1 MQVMYTKSIHHF
13 FLLSQILLDVYLMY
27 TKNVHHGNVIHTVYT
42 ICLQKVYYQC
52 SNFGKGNDFGGS
64 IFREW
69 YFMFFVFFSDEG
81 IKYSPKNY
89 SS

>member
-52 SNFGKGNDFGGS
+52 SNFGKGSAIHLPQGEIHLYDSFLTKS
-64 IFREW
+64 VI
-69 YFMFFVFFSDEG
+69 
-81 IKYSPKNY
+81 
-89 SS
+89 

>member
-1 MQVMYTKSIHHF
+1 MY
-13 FLLSQILLDVYLMY
+13 
-27 TKNVHHGNVIHTVYT
+27 
-42 ICLQKVYYQC
+42 
-52 SNFGKGNDFGGS
+52 NDFGGS

-89 SS
+89 SSYTKTKDEIKSSIR

>member
-52 SNFGKGNDFGGS
+52 SNFGKGS
-64 IFREW
+64 CACSQERERERERERSEH
-69 YFMFFVFFSDEG
+69 SDYAEALHG
-81 IKYSPKNY
+81 F
-89 SS
+89 